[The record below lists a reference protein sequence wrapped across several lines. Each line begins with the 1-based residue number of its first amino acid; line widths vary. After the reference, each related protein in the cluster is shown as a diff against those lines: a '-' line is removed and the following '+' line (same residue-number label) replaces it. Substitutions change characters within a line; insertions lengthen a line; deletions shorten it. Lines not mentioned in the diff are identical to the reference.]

1 MVKVTYEVVE
11 HDGGFAYKVG
21 DVFSETFP
29 THEAAH
35 RAAEEA
41 AQRQQVGDR
50 DEQIEYQDADGNWHN
65 ELAPGDRRPEAEVE
79 DALPDGAEAHDHHGR
94 KRDEDEMP
102 NPDRAPTTIHSDR
115 S

>member
-21 DVFSETFP
+21 DVFSETFT

-50 DEQIEYQDADGNWHN
+50 DEQIEYQDAEGNWHN
-65 ELAPGDRRPEAEVE
+65 EFAPGDRRPEAGVE
-79 DALPDGAEAHDHHGR
+79 DDLPDNQEARDRHGR
-94 KRDEDEMP
+94 TLGEDEIP
-102 NPDRAPTTIHSDR
+102 DPDRAPHSIPHGR